1 MPLNRTRCLPFCIIS
16 VIILLNVVPSSM
28 IFILQSS
35 ENNQFLSHIDEDSS
49 KTGISLVEIK
59 ILRAVL
65 QDDTTNT
72 TTSPPD
78 TAIATNTTT
87 TTTTEETNTT
97 DTIDYPPWDPH
108 INVFGTDIYLFDTN
122 LYYGL
127 ALIFSIL
134 GILSTL
140 WLVFFVETSKDRTI
154 RERIIGSTI
163 RIVIMSIF
171 LGLAL
176 HFWILF
182 EPI

>member
-1 MPLNRTRCLPFCIIS
+1 
-16 VIILLNVVPSSM
+16 M
-28 IFILQSS
+28 IFTLQNS
-35 ENNQFLSHIDEDSS
+35 ENNQFLTHIDEDSS
-49 KTGISLVEIK
+49 KTGISSIEIK
-59 ILRAVL
+59 ILRAVS

-78 TAIATNTTT
+78 TALPTNTTT
-87 TTTTEETNTT
+87 RETEETNTT
-97 DTIDYPPWDPH
+97 DTTDYPPWDPH

-140 WLVFFVETSKDRTI
+140 WLIFFVETSKDRTI
-154 RERIIGSTI
+154 RERMIGSTI